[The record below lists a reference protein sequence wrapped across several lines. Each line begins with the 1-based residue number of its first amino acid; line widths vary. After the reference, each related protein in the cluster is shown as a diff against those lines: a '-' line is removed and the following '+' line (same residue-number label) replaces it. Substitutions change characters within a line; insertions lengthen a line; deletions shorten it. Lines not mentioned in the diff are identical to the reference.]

1 MSMPRLAQNPESP
14 VTIPDWSRQTTS
26 MEYGNSSVRGARG
39 SVRFKCSD
47 RPVASPRRV
56 SSLSSLAREC
66 QLPLTNTSM
75 ANSFPRLAMRLSL
88 MEPPQS
94 AITRVRSWTIPVR
107 SLPMADTAR
116 CCFIWRR
123 VYRSLLACE
132 WRVCARTMPAH
143 LNDPRIQRMFAGSLV
158 ALVTPMQPDGS
169 IDFDAWSRLIEF
181 HVANGTTGIVVAGST
196 GESATVTDG
205 ELRELLLRA
214 RRSLGKRALLI
225 ANAGTSSTATSV
237 ERARWISEL
246 EVDAL
251 LIASP
256 AYVRPTQQG
265 LYLHFEAIAANSS
278 IPVLLYNVPSR
289 TAVDMLPATVARLS
303 RLPRI
308 AGIKEAVGEAA
319 RVRELVATCAENFKV
334 LSGDDL
340 TARDAIGVGAAGV
353 ISVTANVAPRAM
365 ADMVAAALL
374 GDRAGATQI
383 DQRLVALH
391 RNLFVESNPIPVK
404 WAVARMGLI
413 GGTLRLPLTELSPEF
428 HAVVAES
435 LFAAGITVSEPA

>member
-1 MSMPRLAQNPESP
+1 
-14 VTIPDWSRQTTS
+14 
-26 MEYGNSSVRGARG
+26 
-39 SVRFKCSD
+39 
-47 RPVASPRRV
+47 
-56 SSLSSLAREC
+56 
-66 QLPLTNTSM
+66 
-75 ANSFPRLAMRLSL
+75 
-88 MEPPQS
+88 
-94 AITRVRSWTIPVR
+94 
-107 SLPMADTAR
+107 
-116 CCFIWRR
+116 
-123 VYRSLLACE
+123 
-132 WRVCARTMPAH
+132 
-143 LNDPRIQRMFAGSLV
+143 MFAGSLV

-181 HVANGTTGIVVAGST
+181 QVANGTTGIVVAGST
-196 GESATVTDG
+196 GESATVTDQ
-205 ELRELLLRA
+205 ELRDLLVHA
-214 RRSLGKRALLI
+214 RRKLGKRALLI
-225 ANAGTSSTATSV
+225 ANAGTNSTATSV

-256 AYVRPTQQG
+256 SYVRPTQQG

-308 AGIKEAVGEAA
+308 AGIKEAVGEAT
-319 RVRELVATCAENFKV
+319 RVRELVASCAENFKV

-340 TARDAIGVGAAGV
+340 TARDAIGVGATGV

-383 DQRLVALH
+383 DQRLVGLH

-404 WAVARMGLI
+404 WALARMGLI
-413 GGTLRLPLTELSPEF
+413 GGTLRLPLTELSAGY
-428 HAVVAES
+428 HAIVVES
-435 LFAAGITVSEPA
+435 LFAAGITVSEPVNS

>member
-1 MSMPRLAQNPESP
+1 
-14 VTIPDWSRQTTS
+14 
-26 MEYGNSSVRGARG
+26 
-39 SVRFKCSD
+39 
-47 RPVASPRRV
+47 
-56 SSLSSLAREC
+56 
-66 QLPLTNTSM
+66 
-75 ANSFPRLAMRLSL
+75 
-88 MEPPQS
+88 
-94 AITRVRSWTIPVR
+94 
-107 SLPMADTAR
+107 
-116 CCFIWRR
+116 
-123 VYRSLLACE
+123 
-132 WRVCARTMPAH
+132 
-143 LNDPRIQRMFAGSLV
+143 MFAGSLV

-181 HVANGTTGIVVAGST
+181 QVANGTTGIVVAGST
-196 GESATVTDG
+196 GESATVTDP
-205 ELRELLLRA
+205 ELRDLLIRA
-214 RRSLGKRALLI
+214 RRTLGKRALLI
-225 ANAGTSSTATSV
+225 ANAGTSSTASSV

-265 LYLHFEAIAANSS
+265 LYLHFEAIAASS
-278 IPVLLYNVPSR
+278 GIPVLLYNVPSR

-319 RVRELVATCAENFKV
+319 RVRELVATCAVNFKV

-365 ADMVAAALL
+365 ADMVSAALL

-404 WAVARMGLI
+404 WALARMGLM
-413 GGTLRLPLTELSPEF
+413 GGSLRLPLTELSAGY
-428 HAVVAES
+428 HAIVVES
-435 LFAAGITVSEPA
+435 LFAAGITVAEPA